1 MTPRVHVVSH
11 GPHCLDGVA
20 AAVAVARYYE
30 GEAEVVPHFASNS
43 EVDAVLRGLVR
54 DPSRPEELW
63 ITDISWKEPDT
74 DAHLARLAADGMR
87 IHWVDHHRTAL
98 ERFRTGEVR
107 VPFAERV
114 LSEEYAASRLVYEHL
129 ARKLAAEGRTAPRFA
144 AFAPVVAMADDND
157 RWLHRVPGS
166 RELAWVVRALGP
178 DAYPDLLAIDER
190 VTYTPRM
197 EAARAR
203 VGAEIAR
210 SLAVARASRVER
222 RVGGL
227 TLVSAVCDG
236 HPSEVADAWGR
247 ETPGAVFALY
257 DAKSLTVSLR
267 RSPDATVDLS
277 RSRAPSAAA
286 ATRRPQAASC
296 PSCGERSPSSWRTR
310 WQRSWHEARPHAH
323 RARRARPRAHDR
335 LLPPPRAA
343 SRRPRPHGPRRDA
356 GRLAQ
361 RAARPPDVRAGVLRG
376 GGPPTACALHPPAP
390 GLCARVARRGR
401 RRRGRCTP
409 RRRARA
415 RADRWRPRGGLLLP
429 GARSRRQ
436 RRRVLP
442 RSADRSDATCRGNG
456 AAAGTRDPAVMHP
469 RDPTSAPSAPTSIAS
484 TEPPGPCR
492 STLASLRRAHLGTT
506 PRADRLLFVPTSPTR
521 PRRHAGTRGPRERSR
536 TLVVAG
542 GLRRTTRSV
551 STAAPF
557 YKRSPAL
564 SSRKDSARRF
574 FGGQRGRGL

>member
-74 DAHLARLAADGMR
+74 DAHLARLAAAGMR
-87 IHWVDHHRTAL
+87 IHWVDHHRSAL
-98 ERFRTGEVR
+98 ERFRTGAVQ
-107 VPFAERV
+107 VPLAERV

-129 ARKLAAEGRTAPRFA
+129 ARTLAAEGRTAPQFA
-144 AFAPVVAMADDND
+144 AFAPVLAMSDDND

-277 RSRAPSAAA
+277 RLASALGGGGHARTIYFYRRHAHLHVVHDRTDPGGTRVVWLSERPDHPTFVLVCFEVAGPRPPAPSTLQHLGFALASRAEVDAVAAA
-286 ATRRPQAASC
+286 ARREGVLALEPTDGGPVVGYFCLVRDPDGNAVEFS
-296 PSCGERSPSSWRTR
+296 
-310 WQRSWHEARPHAH
+310 
-323 RARRARPRAHDR
+323 
-335 LLPPPRAA
+335 
-343 SRRPRPHGPRRDA
+343 HGQPIDPM
-356 GRLAQ
+356 RLA
-361 RAARPPDVRAGVLRG
+361 GGTVLRQ
-376 GGPPTACALHPPAP
+376 GP
-390 GLCARVARRGR
+390 
-401 RRRGRCTP
+401 
-409 RRRARA
+409 
-415 RADRWRPRGGLLLP
+415 
-429 GARSRRQ
+429 
-436 RRRVLP
+436 
-442 RSADRSDATCRGNG
+442 
-456 AAAGTRDPAVMHP
+456 GT
-469 RDPTSAPSAPTSIAS
+469 
-484 TEPPGPCR
+484 
-492 STLASLRRAHLGTT
+492 
-506 PRADRLLFVPTSPTR
+506 
-521 PRRHAGTRGPRERSR
+521 
-536 TLVVAG
+536 
-542 GLRRTTRSV
+542 
-551 STAAPF
+551 
-557 YKRSPAL
+557 
-564 SSRKDSARRF
+564 
-574 FGGQRGRGL
+574 QQ